1 MTHVKNHMKSKE
13 KQAKSFGVR
22 LRALAA
28 EGGNLVRSGFVL
40 TTRERDGALLILAIF
55 VLGLVVRVLRG

>member
-1 MTHVKNHMKSKE
+1 MKSKE
-13 KQAKSFGVR
+13 RQAKSFGVR

-28 EGGNLVRSGFVL
+28 EGGNLIRSGFGL
-40 TTRERDGALLILAIF
+40 TARERDGALLLLALF

>member
-1 MTHVKNHMKSKE
+1 MKPKE

-28 EGGNLVRSGFVL
+28 EGGSLIRSGFGL
-40 TTRERDGALLILAIF
+40 TARERDGAMLILAIF